1 MQMMQ
6 MKLKLAI
13 VGTGKSQRQVAA
25 ETERLTE
32 NRLSE
37 IVCGWIEPRA
47 ERKKPW
53 RACSANRSS
62 CSSRNLRSGRKG
74 NSASGAGHPDKARGL
89 MTC

>member
-47 ERKKPW
+47 DEKEALARVLGQPIELLFEEPPVRKE
-53 RACSANRSS
+53 
-62 CSSRNLRSGRKG
+62 G
-74 NSASGAGHPDKARGL
+74 
-89 MTC
+89 